1 MAVRKR
7 KKVSKAGGGGVKKQG
22 GHARI
27 NQCHDFVWSR
37 SLWKDAASHMAKVCV
52 AFIVVYMAAAVFLAQ
67 RDGLE
72 GIDIYYFISTT
83 MTTIGLGDVSPQNQL
98 NRACAIVILP
108 YGLVVI
114 SKLLLLLLSNPR

>member
-7 KKVSKAGGGGVKKQG
+7 KKVSKAGGGGAKKQG
-22 GHARI
+22 THTRI
-27 NQCHDFVWSR
+27 NQCHDFAWSR
-37 SLWKDAASHMAKVCV
+37 GLWKDAASHMAKVCV
-52 AFIVVYMAAAVFLAQ
+52 VFIVVYMAVAIFLAQ

-83 MTTIGLGDVSPQNQL
+83 MTTIGLGDISPQSQL
-98 NRACAIVILP
+98 NRACAVIVLP

-114 SKLLLLLLSNPR
+114 SKRIIIILFY